1 MNEPPSQRRLLGPAV
16 PDDEG
21 RADPAL
27 AQALAA
33 YGSTSAGTDTTGT
46 TDTYVAALARLQHAR
61 LLVPVV
67 AVLGEVEV
75 DASTGLTSDKSSD
88 MAAVLMQTSDGRRG
102 LLAFT
107 SIDALAAWDPE
118 ARPVPVTA
126 RQAAEAAVQEQASA
140 LVVDIAGP
148 TRFVVDGD
156 SLTAL
161 GAGYRLAKIDGGIA
175 WVDADQPPSGDASA

>member
-16 PDDEG
+16 PDDDG

-27 AQALAA
+27 VQALTA
-33 YGSTSAGTDTTGT
+33 YGASSAATDSAGTDSAGA
-46 TDTYVAALARLQHAR
+46 YVAALARLQHAR

-75 DASTGLTSDKSSD
+75 DPRTGLASDKSSD
-88 MAAVLMQTSDGRRG
+88 MAAVLLQTPDGRRG

-107 SIDALAAWDPE
+107 STDSLAAWDAE

-140 LVVDIAGP
+140 LVVDVAGP
-148 TRFVVDGD
+148 TRLVVDGD

-161 GAGYRLAKIDGGIA
+161 GAGYRLARIDGGLA
-175 WVDADQPPSGDASA
+175 WVDPSPTGDG